1 MFCTQC
7 GTAFET
13 QWRFCRQCGHELTQN
28 VTPEAAQLEKAEAP
42 QRARDAATSGES
54 PSYTP
59 SPVTA
64 QNAQSLPAN
73 ATATAS
79 ASNDAN
85 ANIVL
90 ARHLVGVGVLLL
102 LNPAVWKSSVP
113 LGVLGA
119 WVGHYLPTV
128 AIAGVLSGALTLF
141 GLSTPWRTT
150 FGTIAWIAAALSL
163 VGSFIGL
170 G

>member
-7 GTAFET
+7 GTAVET
-13 QWRFCRQCGHELTQN
+13 QWRFCRQCGHEL
-28 VTPEAAQLEKAEAP
+28 PE
-42 QRARDAATSGES
+42 TMS
-54 PSYTP
+54 PSP
-59 SPVTA
+59 LTA
-64 QNAQSLPAN
+64 QNTQPLPAN
-73 ATATAS
+73 STAS
-79 ASNDAN
+79 APKDAN

-113 LGVLGA
+113 SGVLGA

-128 AIAGVLSGALTLF
+128 AIAGVLTGALTLF

-150 FGTIAWIAAALSL
+150 FGVIVWIVAVLSL
-163 VGSFIGL
+163 VGSLIGR

>member
-28 VTPEAAQLEKAEAP
+28 VTP
-42 QRARDAATSGES
+42 S
-54 PSYTP
+54 PS
-59 SPVTA
+59 TA
-64 QNAQSLPAN
+64 QSAQPVLAKS
-73 ATATAS
+73 TATAPK
-79 ASNDAN
+79 DAN

-102 LNPAVWKSSVP
+102 LNPAVWKSSAL

-128 AIAGVLSGALTLF
+128 AIAGVLTGALTLF

-150 FGTIAWIAAALSL
+150 FGIIAWIAAALSL
-163 VGSFIGL
+163 VGSFVGR